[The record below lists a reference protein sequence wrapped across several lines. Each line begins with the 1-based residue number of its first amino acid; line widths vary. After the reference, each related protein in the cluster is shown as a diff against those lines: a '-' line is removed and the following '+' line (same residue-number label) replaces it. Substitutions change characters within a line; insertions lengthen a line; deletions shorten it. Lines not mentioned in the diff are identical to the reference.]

1 LHCNHNIDSIA
12 IILSGEAAMASL
24 TIRKLDDAIRDA
36 LRLRAARSGRSVEDE
51 VRVILR
57 EVAQEG
63 HSLTPPTALRAAPAT
78 PTQQAARS
86 DSAAS
91 RVTLIIGGGIA
102 AYKALDLI
110 RRLKERHIDVR
121 CVLTKA
127 AQHFVTPL
135 AASALSHE
143 RCYTDLFDPDSEF
156 DAGHIRLARDCDL
169 IVVAPATADLMSKM
183 AHGSADDL
191 ASAILLASDAPVLLA
206 PAMNPLMWN
215 NAATKRNVA
224 TLQRD
229 GIATIGPNAGEM
241 AESGEAGVGRMA
253 EPLEIA
259 AAAER
264 LLRPPQP
271 KPLAGKRILI
281 TAGPTHEP
289 IDPVRYIANRSSGKQ
304 GFAIAAAAQAAGAD
318 VTLIS
323 GPVEL
328 DPPTGVEVIHVEAAR
343 DMLQKVEATLPVDIA
358 IFAAAVAD
366 WRVAHEGE
374 QKLKKTAAG
383 MPPLQLVENPDILAT
398 ISHLKDKR
406 PPLVIGFAAETEH
419 LIENARTKLARK
431 GCDWIVANDVS
442 PATGVMGGD
451 RNTVHLLTRHGEAI
465 DVDSWPVMTKEQVA
479 TELIAH
485 VAKAAGKTP

>member
-1 LHCNHNIDSIA
+1 M
-12 IILSGEAAMASL
+12 EPAMASL

-36 LRLRAARSGRSVEDE
+36 LRLRAARHGRSVEDE

-57 EVAQEG
+57 DISQDRPSDAAVQA
-63 HSLTPPTALRAAPAT
+63 SSRTTAFSTPPAPRTAAGL
-78 PTQQAARS
+78 
-86 DSAAS
+86 S

-110 RRLKERHIDVR
+110 RRLKERHIHVR

-135 AASALSHE
+135 TASALSNE
-143 RCYTDLFDPDSEF
+143 RCYTDLFDPESEF

-169 IVVAPATADLMSKM
+169 IVVAPATADLLAKM
-183 AHGSADDL
+183 AHGAADDL
-191 ASAILLASDAPVLLA
+191 ASAILLASSVPILIA

-215 NAATKRNVA
+215 NAATRRNVA
-224 TLQRD
+224 MLQRD
-229 GIATIGPNAGEM
+229 GVITVGPNAGEM
-241 AESGEAGVGRMA
+241 AEAGEAGIGRMA

-259 AAAER
+259 VAAER
-264 LLRPPQP
+264 LLHPPQP
-271 KPLAGKRILI
+271 RPLAGKRMLI

-328 DPPTGVEVIHVEAAR
+328 EDPPGVNVIAVESAR
-343 DMLQKVEATLPVDIA
+343 DMLRQVEAALPADIA

-366 WRVAHEGE
+366 WRVAREGE
-374 QKLKKTAAG
+374 QKLKKTSAG

-398 ISHLKDKR
+398 ISHRQDQR

-419 LIENARTKLARK
+419 LIENAKTKLARK

-451 RNTVHLLTRHGEAI
+451 RNTVHLLTRHGGDI
-465 DVDSWPVMTKEQVA
+465 SVDSWPVMTKEEVA
-479 TELIAH
+479 AELIVH
-485 VAKAAGKTP
+485 VAKAVGHASQGQASGGKTS

>member
-1 LHCNHNIDSIA
+1 
-12 IILSGEAAMASL
+12 MASL
-24 TIRKLDDAIRDA
+24 TIRRLDDAIRDA

-57 EVAQEG
+57 DVSQDRPSLAGEV
-63 HSLTPPTALRAAPAT
+63 SPRTTASSTSPSPRAGADLA
-78 PTQQAARS
+78 
-86 DSAAS
+86 

-110 RRLKERHIDVR
+110 RRLKERHIHVR

-135 AASALSHE
+135 AASALSNE
-143 RCYTDLFDPDSEF
+143 RCYTDLFDPGSEF

-169 IVVAPATADLMSKM
+169 IVVAPATADLMAKM
-183 AHGSADDL
+183 AHGTADDL
-191 ASAILLASDAPVLLA
+191 ASAVLLASGVPILIA

-215 NAATKRNVA
+215 NAATRRNVA

-229 GIATIGPNAGEM
+229 GVSVIGPNAGEM
-241 AESGEAGVGRMA
+241 AEAGEAGIGRMA

-259 AAAER
+259 AVVER
-264 LLRPPQP
+264 LLRPPQA
-271 KPLAGKRILI
+271 KPLAGKRMLI

-328 DPPTGVEVIHVEAAR
+328 EDPPGVTVIPVESAR
-343 DMLQKVEATLPVDIA
+343 DMLRQVDAALPVDIA

-374 QKLKKTAAG
+374 QKLKKTSAG

-398 ISHLKDKR
+398 VSHRQDKR

-419 LIENARTKLARK
+419 LIENAKAKLARK

-451 RNTVHLLTRHGEAI
+451 RNTVHLLTRDGADI
-465 DVDSWPVMTKEQVA
+465 RVDSWPVMTKEEVA
-479 TELIAH
+479 TALVARIAQTIG
-485 VAKAAGKTP
+485 KAS

>member
-1 LHCNHNIDSIA
+1 V
-12 IILSGEAAMASL
+12 ASL
-24 TIRKLDDAIRDA
+24 TIRKLDDAIKDA
-36 LRLRAARSGRSVEDE
+36 LRVRAARSGRSVEDE

-57 EVAQEG
+57 ETAQGGALVAPQG
-63 HSLTPPTALRAAPAT
+63 TPRT
-78 PTQQAARS
+78 PTLGASVSSPARI
-86 DSAAS
+86 DAGFA

-110 RRLKERHIDVR
+110 RRLKERHVHVR
-121 CVLTKA
+121 CVLTRA

-135 AASALSHE
+135 TASALSNE
-143 RCYTDLFDPDSEF
+143 RCYTDLFDPESEF
-156 DAGHIRLARDCDL
+156 DAGHIRLARDSDL
-169 IVVAPATADLMSKM
+169 IVVAPATADLMAKM
-183 AHGSADDL
+183 AHGAADDL
-191 ASAILLASDAPVLLA
+191 ASAILLAANVPILLA

-215 NAATKRNVA
+215 NAATRRNVA
-224 TLQRD
+224 TLARD
-229 GIATIGPNAGEM
+229 GIAMIGPNTGEM
-241 AESGEAGVGRMA
+241 AEAGEAGPGRMA

-264 LLRPPQP
+264 LLRPERP
-271 KPLAGKRILI
+271 KPLAGKRMLI

-304 GFAIAAAAQAAGAD
+304 GYAIAAAAQAAGGE
-318 VTLIS
+318 VTLVS
-323 GPVEL
+323 GPVDL
-328 DPPTGVEVIHVEAAR
+328 DKPAGVTVISVESAR
-343 DMLQKVEATLPVDIA
+343 DMLQRVEAALPVDIA

-374 QKLKKTAAG
+374 QKLKKTASG

-398 ISHLKDKR
+398 ISHLTDKR

-419 LIENARTKLARK
+419 LIENAKAKLARK

-451 RNTVHLLTRHGEAI
+451 RNTVHLLTRHGKDV
-465 DVDSWPVMTKEQVA
+465 DVDSWPVMTKEEVA
-479 TELIAH
+479 IELIAH
-485 VAKAAGKTP
+485 VAQAVSRST